1 MNSPLGAAAATERS
15 AIDTDFLGPS
25 GMITVLGP
33 AVSVPC
39 VIYVEL
45 TAVGGTVF
53 VISVTSSRFCISL
66 KRDGLHE
73 IGVSIVGVVASRLLS
88 ELEFS
93 GMFSLYSGSL
103 SRIYY

>member
-25 GMITVLGP
+25 GMITVLGE

-39 VIYVEL
+39 VEFSVEL

-53 VISVTSSRFCISL
+53 VISVTSSRFVSSL
-66 KRDGLHE
+66 K
-73 IGVSIVGVVASRLLS
+73 
-88 ELEFS
+88 
-93 GMFSLYSGSL
+93 GMVYMKWVFL
-103 SRIYY
+103 